1 MSILGKRKHLS
12 EEQISA
18 YVDNTLSERQRQAV
32 ETHLRHCSLCANKV
46 AATRRTK
53 QLLAALPAPPLP
65 RAFTLTQADIA
76 SARRTDRGHWLRPLW
91 NAATVMTALLLLF
104 LIGQNLI
111 MPFSGTVAPMAARQV
126 EMTGAKSAA
135 PTAMPTRSAHETAAD
150 TETPLLL
157 RAPVGNNSVPQ
168 ANSTVTVSPP
178 SRLLKAAPENSALSE
193 KAVTSAQPATTRHNP
208 LGGFLASAVWPKVVL
223 ALLLALLL
231 ASRPLLPQ

>member
-1 MSILGKRKHLS
+1 MSIFGKRKHLS

-18 YVDNTLSERQRQAV
+18 YVDNTLPEQQRQAV
-32 ETHLRHCSLCANKV
+32 ETHLRQCSLCAHKV

-76 SARRTDRGHWLRPLW
+76 FARRTDRGHWLRPLW
-91 NAATVMTALLLLF
+91 NAATVMTAVLLLL

-111 MPFSGTVAPMAARQV
+111 MPIPGTVAPMAARQV
-126 EMTGAKSAA
+126 EMTGAKPAASAA
-135 PTAMPTRSAHETAAD
+135 VPTHAVHETAAG

-157 RAPVGNNSVPQ
+157 RAPLANNAPQ

-178 SRLLKAAPENSALSE
+178 SRLSKAAPDNSALSE

-208 LGGFLASAVWPKVVL
+208 LGGFLASAIWPKVAL